1 MHIVYKLTFNKRKKR
16 NIMPFL
22 YIGSKSNVSM
32 ENGIIYDR
40 RGKEYYG
47 SSTYENYS
55 GIVESDDIE
64 VEIIREFDE
73 YVDALNFESMIQ
85 KSFDV
90 VADPRYFNLAI
101 ATVNSYTDPNYA
113 TYKHTITGKTV
124 RLPRE
129 HPMVISGIYVGV
141 SKGTILTEEQRKR
154 RGRSGEE
161 NAFFGK
167 RHTEETIE
175 KILSSRNQTY
185 EGNPELFQNVRQKM
199 SETAKKTFSGV
210 PKTEEQ
216 KKKMGRKGMIVLKN
230 KDTGETIRIY
240 KSEKENYDL
249 DLWINPYILSE
260 NKSTGSKWTTNGIE
274 NKKIRKGE
282 EPQQGFWFGRTNA
295 FKSKKETK

>member
-1 MHIVYKLTFNKRKKR
+1 
-16 NIMPFL
+16 MPFL

-55 GIVESDDIE
+55 GIAESDDIE

-73 YVDALNFESMIQ
+73 YFDALNFESMIQ

-101 ATVNSYTDPNYA
+101 ATVNNFTDPNYA
-113 TYKHTITGKTV
+113 TYKHAITGKTV

-167 RHTEETIE
+167 KHTEETIE

-185 EGNPELFQNVRQKM
+185 EENPELFQNVRQKM
-199 SETAKKTFSGV
+199 SETAKKTFAGV

-216 KKKMGRKGMIVLKN
+216 KKKMGRKGMIMLKN

-249 DLWINPYILSE
+249 DLWVNPYILSK
-260 NKSTGSKWTTNGIE
+260 NKSTGSRWATNGIE
-274 NKKIRKGE
+274 NKKIKKGE
-282 EPQQGFWFGRTNA
+282 EPPEGFWFGRANA
-295 FKSKKETK
+295 FKSKKEAK